1 MMPTADPARVA
12 DRVRFLRRTPPFK
25 ALPAGELDGIAAS
38 IQERAV
44 AAGEAILV
52 EGGPPGQELYVV
64 RLGTLELLHKDAY
77 LAIATAGEVVGHP
90 TLLTGLAPEFTVRA
104 REDSLLYC
112 LPRDVAVAV
121 LSHTAGLT
129 WMAAN
134 SRERLLQAAGTLRA
148 LPDVRTLP
156 VTSVTRSKPLFCD
169 PETSAQQ
176 AARIM
181 IGEKRSAIL
190 VRGPGG
196 RGIAG
201 IVTDVDLRN
210 KVVVGGI
217 SRHAPVT
224 EIMSAPVH
232 TIGAEVLAPEASIAM
247 MAAGVNHMPVLDAEG
262 EVVGILSASSLM
274 TLETRSPFAL
284 RREIMAARSEDEVVT
299 AAADIPKLF
308 IDLMTAHI
316 DAPSVTRV
324 LTVLH
329 DSLTARFLELTIDRL
344 GEPPVPYAWLAFGS
358 AARSELTLASDQDNG
373 LAYDDTDDPA
383 VADYFRVLA
392 QAVNAGLERCGLPR
406 DPHGV
411 LAGRREWRMTLSQW
425 KAVFEDCLDGKDLDR
440 MARASV
446 AFDYRQVAGELYVDK
461 VLTDVL
467 RQVPEHKGFLRGLVK
482 LGTKVRPPL
491 SFRGKLEGSI
501 DIKKNGLVPI
511 QNLTRYYA
519 FASGIT
525 AASTLERLIAV
536 RDVVGESVESER
548 VLREAFISMQHL
560 QLRHHANRLRNGR
573 SLDNV
578 IETWTLPPL
587 TRASLQEA
595 LREVVSAQKRFKPVE
610 PPR

>member
-1 MMPTADPARVA
+1 MMPSAHPARIA

-25 ALPAGELDGIAAS
+25 DLPADELEGIAAS
-38 IQERAV
+38 VRERAV

-52 EGGPPGQELYVV
+52 ESGPPGHELYVV

-77 LAIATAGEVVGHP
+77 VAVVTAGEVVGHP

-104 REDSLLYC
+104 REDALLYC
-112 LPRDVAVAV
+112 LPRDVAIAV
-121 LSHTAGLT
+121 LSHPAGIT

-134 SRERLLQAAGTLRA
+134 SRERLLQAAGTMRA

-156 VTSVTRSKPLFCD
+156 VTSVTRGKPLFCD
-169 PETSAQQ
+169 PEMTAQE
-176 AARIM
+176 AAKIM
-181 IGEKRSAIL
+181 ITEKRSAIL

-196 RGIAG
+196 HGIAG

-210 KVVVGGI
+210 KVVVGGV

-247 MAAGVNHMPVLDAEG
+247 MAAGVNHMPVLDGED
-262 EVVGILSASSLM
+262 EVVGMLSASSLM
-274 TLETRSPFAL
+274 TLEARSPFAL
-284 RREIMAARSEDEVVT
+284 RREIMAARTEDEVVA

-308 IDLMTAHI
+308 VDLMQAHI

-344 GEPPVPYAWLAFGS
+344 GEPPVPFAWLAFGS

-383 VADYFRVLA
+383 VADYFGVLA

-467 RQVPEHKGFLRGLVK
+467 RQVPEHKGFLSGLVK

-491 SFRGKLEGSI
+491 GFRGKLEGSI

-548 VLREAFISMQHL
+548 VLHDAFVSMQHL
-560 QLRHHANRLRNGR
+560 QLRHHANRLRKGKP
-573 SLDNV
+573 LDNV

>member
-1 MMPTADPARVA
+1 MTRTADPARIA
-12 DRVRFLRRTPPFK
+12 DRVRFLSRTPPFK
-25 ALPAGELDGIAAS
+25 DLAPGQLRDIAAAVR
-38 IQERAV
+38 ERAA

-52 EGGPPGQELYVV
+52 EGGPPGEELYVI

-77 LAIATAGEVVGHP
+77 VAVVTAGEVVGHP

-104 REDSLLYC
+104 REDALLYC
-112 LPRDVAVAV
+112 LPRDVALEV
-121 LSHTAGLT
+121 LGHPSGLQ

-134 SRERLLQAAGTLRA
+134 SRERLLQAAGTMRA
-148 LPDVRTLP
+148 MPDVRTLP

-169 PETSAQQ
+169 PQTTAQE
-176 AARIM
+176 AAQIL
-181 IGEKRSAIL
+181 IAEKRSAIL

-196 RGIAG
+196 KGIVG
-201 IVTDVDLRN
+201 IVTDVDLRDR
-210 KVVVGGI
+210 VVVDGV

-247 MAAGVNHMPVLDAEG
+247 MTAGVNHLPVLDADG
-262 EVVGILSASSLM
+262 EVVGVLSASSLM
-274 TLETRSPFAL
+274 TLEARSPFAL
-284 RREIMAARSEDEVVT
+284 RRQIMAAHTEDEVVK

-308 IDLMTAHI
+308 VDLMTAHM

-329 DSLTARFLELTIDRL
+329 DTLTARFLELTIDQL
-344 GEPPVPYAWLAFGS
+344 GEPPVSYAWLAFGS
-358 AARSELTLASDQDNG
+358 AARRELTLASDQDNG

-383 VADYFRVLA
+383 VEDYFRVLA
-392 QAVNAGLERCGLPR
+392 QGVNDGLERCGLPR

-411 LAGRREWRMTLSQW
+411 LAGRSQWRMTLSQW
-425 KAVFEDCLDGKDLDR
+425 KAVFEDCLDGKDLAR

-446 AFDYRQVAGELYVDK
+446 AFDYRQIAGQLFVDK

-467 RQVPEHKGFLRGLVK
+467 RQVPEHKGFLSGLVK
-482 LGTKVRPPL
+482 LGMRTRPPL
-491 SFRGKLEGSI
+491 GFRGRLEGSI
-501 DIKKNGLVPI
+501 DVKKSGLVPI
-511 QNLTRYYA
+511 QNYARYFA
-519 FASGIT
+519 FASSIT
-525 AASTLERLIAV
+525 SASTLERLATIV
-536 RDVVGESVESER
+536 EVGGSDVIPER
-548 VLREAFISMQHL
+548 ALREAFISMQHL

-573 SLDNV
+573 PVDNI

-595 LREVVSAQKRFKPVE
+595 LREIVSAQKRFRPVE
-610 PPR
+610 ATR